1 MAEYGAGTIESVR
14 AILRRDLE
22 AMKREIAAYPDDA
35 GPWRVASG
43 LPNTAGTLALHCAG
57 NVRHFIGARLGG
69 SGYVRDRAAEFSAR
83 DVPRAGMVALLDA
96 AIAESGAALARLEPA
111 RLEAEYPDVVGGAR
125 VQNGDVLLQIAAHLA
140 YHLGQVDAHRRITTG
155 DATGVGAMSFAEL
168 ATAKPAS

>member
-1 MAEYGAGTIESVR
+1 MHEYGAGTIESVR

-35 GPWRVASG
+35 GPWRVAPG

-69 SGYVRDRAAEFSAR
+69 SGYVRDRPAEFAAR
-83 DVPRAGMVALLDA
+83 DVPRAEIAARLDA
-96 AIAESGAALARLEPA
+96 AIAESGAALQGLDAAVLLE
-111 RLEAEYPDVVGGAR
+111 EYPDVMGGVR
-125 VQNGDVLLQIAAHLA
+125 VRNGDVLTQIVAHLA

-155 DATGVGAMSFAEL
+155 DATGVGAMAFAEL
-168 ATAKPAS
+168 ATARPAS